1 MNVETWNLYHA
12 SKYMKCSFK
21 CIIQVYEL
29 APPTCVL
36 KILIDPFPL
45 AYLSPYVQYSPITH
59 IFVSLP
65 LCQQLAQKVSLN
77 YG

>member
-12 SKYMKCSFK
+12 SKHMKCSFK

-36 KILIDPFPL
+36 KILIGPFPL

>member
-1 MNVETWNLYHA
+1 
-12 SKYMKCSFK
+12 MKCSFK

-59 IFVSLP
+59 IFIFLP

>member
-1 MNVETWNLYHA
+1 M
-12 SKYMKCSFK
+12 
-21 CIIQVYEL
+21 QVYEP

-36 KILIDPFPL
+36 KILIDPFL
-45 AYLSPYVQYSPITH
+45 LSYLSPYVKYSPITHIFVFTH

-77 YG
+77 YR